1 MICATIERFISE
13 RLLSACEG
21 GGEAIAKG
29 EAFYRRSQFHRRSQ
43 GEKSDDDIKVEDVQ
57 ESTMNGELPAKK
69 AKTEEEGCE
78 NR

>member
-1 MICATIERFISE
+1 MICAKTERFISE

-29 EAFYRRSQFHRRSQ
+29 EAFYRRSRFHRRSQ
-43 GEKSDDDIKVEDVQ
+43 NEKSDDIKAEDGQ

-69 AKTEEEGCE
+69 AKTEEDGCE
-78 NR
+78 SR